1 MGQDDLVDQPW
12 EDVIADHD
20 PDGAIFRQVAL
31 FGFSVAMPRTDLP
44 VAAAAASGDLLGF
57 ISTETAANRSC
68 DVAVAGID
76 DDGAFT
82 RRTIL
87 ESVQGVAFVQVVGS
101 FDAQENKLVVCIT
114 AISISDT
121 GVPTAE
127 PLGFLECRDFHKV
140 GILFRLFDD
149 GLDPP
154 TAAYANTR
162 FLLSIE
168 ANPAY
173 LQDSPGGRVFIGA
186 RPGILT
192 GIVTATRP

>member
-1 MGQDDLVDQPW
+1 MKD
-12 EDVIADHD
+12 
-20 PDGAIFRQVAL
+20 
-31 FGFSVAMPRTDLP
+31 
-44 VAAAAASGDLLGF
+44 
-57 ISTETAANRSC
+57 
-68 DVAVAGID
+68 
-76 DDGAFT
+76 
-82 RRTIL
+82 
-87 ESVQGVAFVQVVGS
+87 VAFVQVVGS
-101 FDAQENKLVVCIT
+101 FDTQENKLMVCIT

-127 PLGFLECRDFHKV
+127 PLEFLECRDFHKV

-149 GLDPP
+149 VLDPP
-154 TAAYANTR
+154 TEAYANTR

-192 GIVTATRP
+192 GSVTACRP